1 MTDRSSKQESSKDHV
16 SLRAKAMLVGAVIG
30 LVISVSSGFLTFSLA
45 RSYLTGQR
53 ESATRAQSFAHAQLV
68 ANSLSG
74 GLEPF
79 EALSSIALPSAGYRV
94 LLLVGDEWISSGT
107 GVSSRQLPNTIIE
120 SARTLTA
127 VVQRSSFDG
136 EASIFTVFPIQTDDS
151 SLAYVGISQITELQ
165 ETLSSIGR
173 ALLLGV
179 GVSTVGGLFIG
190 LWLSRRVMSPLRDIS
205 RTAVEI
211 SRGNLEAR
219 VTPPAEPDLAIIAGS
234 FNVMAD
240 DLQTRL
246 IAESRFAAHAAHELR
261 SPLTA
266 IKGATGII
274 SEQSD
279 RIPDDLIPTLRVLT
293 ERVTYF
299 ERLLQD
305 LLILSRQASG
315 IESAN
320 LTTRTV
326 GPLFEAIASHL
337 DISPE
342 VVRCDPEVMDV
353 EVLVDVQALS
363 QVVGNLVRNAI
374 AYAGAVDAIRIA
386 HAGDEVIVHVED
398 SGPGFSLL
406 ERDDVLRPFQRG
418 RLAPGVEGAGLG
430 LSIADGLLKSMDSRL
445 RIGHSPTGGA
455 QCSFTL
461 PVFDR
466 ETDRENV

>member
-1 MTDRSSKQESSKDHV
+1 MTNSNAKRESSKDRV
-16 SLRAKAMLVGAVIG
+16 SLRAKAMLVGAAIG
-30 LVISVSSGFLTFSLA
+30 LVISSSSGFLTFTLA
-45 RSYLTGQR
+45 KAYLIGQR
-53 ESATRAQSFAHAQLV
+53 ESAARAQSFAHAQLV

-79 EALSSIALPSAGYRV
+79 EALSSIASPSAGYRV
-94 LLLVGDEWISSGT
+94 LLLVGEEWISSGT
-107 GVSSRQLPNTIIE
+107 GVSSRQLPNTIVD

-127 VVQRSSFDG
+127 AIQRSSFDG
-136 EASIFTVFPIQTDDS
+136 EASIFTVFPIQTDES

-165 ETLSSIGR
+165 DTLSSIVR

-179 GVSTVGGLFIG
+179 GISTLGGLFIG

-211 SRGNLEAR
+211 SQGNLAAR
-219 VTPPAEPDLAIIAGS
+219 VTPPDEPDLAIIAGS

-246 IAESRFAAHAAHELR
+246 VAESRFAAHAAHELR

-266 IKGATGII
+266 IKGATSII
-274 SEQSD
+274 AQQSD
-279 RIPDDLIPTLRVLT
+279 KMPDELIPTLRVLS

-320 LTTRTV
+320 LSSRTV

-337 DISPE
+337 DIPQD
-342 VVRCDPEVMDV
+342 VLHCDPDV
-353 EVLVDVQALS
+353 EEIEVLVDVQALS
-363 QVVGNLVRNAI
+363 QVVGNLARNAV
-374 AYAGAVDAIRIA
+374 AYAGAVDAIRISRD
-386 HAGDEVIVHVED
+386 GDEVAIHVDD
-398 SGPGFSLL
+398 SGPGFSAL
-406 ERDDVLRPFQRG
+406 EREEVLHAFQRG
-418 RLAPGVEGAGLG
+418 RLSTGVEGAGLG
-430 LSIADGLLKSMDSRL
+430 LSIADGLLKSMNSRL
-445 RIGHSPTGGA
+445 RLGQSPTGGA
-455 QCSFTL
+455 RCTFTL
-461 PVFDR
+461 PIVDR
-466 ETDRENV
+466 EAQ